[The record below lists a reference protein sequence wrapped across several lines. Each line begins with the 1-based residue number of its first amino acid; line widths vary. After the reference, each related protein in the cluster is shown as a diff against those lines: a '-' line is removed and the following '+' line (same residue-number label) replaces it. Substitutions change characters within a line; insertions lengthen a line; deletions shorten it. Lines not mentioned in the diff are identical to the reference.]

1 MPLSVVGTEY
11 FFCCRMG
18 MLDASLFL
26 GLVVGT
32 YLSAPLFSIAG
43 TYGYL
48 AVFGTSAIC
57 CLVSFLYVT
66 FIPESVDI
74 NRVSELNYNFYPL
87 G

>member
-1 MPLSVVGTEY
+1 MPVSVGGTEC

-18 MLDASLFL
+18 ILDASLVF

-32 YLSAPLFSIAG
+32 YLSAPLFSVAG

-48 AVFGTSAIC
+48 TVFGTSAVC
-57 CLVSFLYVT
+57 FLVSFLYVT
-66 FIPESVDI
+66 FIPESVDV
-74 NRVSELNYNFYPL
+74 NQVSELNGSFYPL

>member
-1 MPLSVVGTEY
+1 MPVSVGGTEC

-18 MLDASLFL
+18 ILDASIFF

-43 TYGYL
+43 PYGYL
-48 AVFGTSAIC
+48 TVFGTSAIC
-57 CLVSFLYVT
+57 FLVSFLYVT
-66 FIPESVDI
+66 FIPESVDVSQ
-74 NRVSELNYNFYPL
+74 VSELNGNFYPL